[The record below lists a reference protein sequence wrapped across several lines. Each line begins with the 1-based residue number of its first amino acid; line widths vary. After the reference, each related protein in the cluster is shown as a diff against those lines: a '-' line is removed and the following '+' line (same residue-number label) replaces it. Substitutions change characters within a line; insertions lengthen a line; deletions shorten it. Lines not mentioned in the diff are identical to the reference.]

1 MRGNENLPNPHAG
14 VSEIIGLLEAIN
26 DFSGSVDASVLADDF
41 DLEIDEIYP
50 AIESAELLGLIS
62 TPEGDVKLTGV
73 GTRFLRADIQ
83 LRKDILR
90 EQMLKVESISNLLN
104 KLRKSEGRRMKKE
117 DVVEYLSSSMR
128 SLHPDS
134 LFNVLLNWARY
145 AELLRYD
152 ADEQEIYLV
161 E

>member
-1 MRGNENLPNPHAG
+1 MPNPHAG

-50 AIESAELLGLIS
+50 AIESAELLGFIS
-62 TPEGDVKLTGV
+62 TPDGDVKLTGA
-73 GTRFLRADIQ
+73 GIKFLGADIQ

-90 EQMLKVESISNLLN
+90 EQMLKVESISRLLEI
-104 KLRKSEGRRMKKE
+104 LRESEDRRMKKQ
-117 DVVEYLSSSMR
+117 DVVDYLSRSMR

-134 LFNVLLNWARY
+134 LFNTLLNWARY

-152 ADEQEIYLV
+152 ADEQEIYIV

>member
-1 MRGNENLPNPHAG
+1 MPNPHAG

-26 DFSGSVDASVLADDF
+26 YFSGSVDASVLADDF

-50 AIESAELLGLIS
+50 AIESAELLGFIS
-62 TPEGDVKLTGV
+62 TPDGDVKLTGA
-73 GTRFLRADIQ
+73 GIKFLGADIQ

-90 EQMLKVESISNLLN
+90 EQMLKVESISRLLEI
-104 KLRKSEGRRMKKE
+104 LRESEDRRMKKQ
-117 DVVEYLSSSMR
+117 DVVDYLSRSMR

-134 LFNVLLNWARY
+134 LFNTLLNWARY

-152 ADEQEIYLV
+152 ADEQEIYIV

>member
-1 MRGNENLPNPHAG
+1 MPNPHAG

-62 TPEGDVKLTGV
+62 TPEGDVKLTDV
-73 GTRFLRADIQ
+73 GESFLRADIQ

>member
-1 MRGNENLPNPHAG
+1 MTLPNPHAG

-50 AIESAELLGLIS
+50 AIESAELLGFIS
-62 TPEGDVKLTGV
+62 TPEGNVKLTDV
-73 GTRFLRADIQ
+73 GTKFLRADIQ
-83 LRKDILR
+83 LRKDLLR
-90 EQMLKVESISNLLN
+90 DQMLKIESISKLLGR
-104 KLRKSEGRRMKKE
+104 LRESEDHRMKRQS
-117 DVVEYLSSSMR
+117 VVDYLSQTMS

-134 LFNVLLNWARY
+134 LLNTLLNWARY

-152 ADEQEIYLV
+152 ADEEEIYLV

>member
-1 MRGNENLPNPHAG
+1 MPNPHAG

-50 AIESAELLGLIS
+50 AIESAELLGFIS
-62 TPEGDVKLTGV
+62 TPEGDAKLTMDGIK
-73 GTRFLRADIQ
+73 FLKADIQ

-90 EQMLKVESISNLLN
+90 EQMLKIESISKLLGR
-104 KLRKSEGRRMKKE
+104 LRKSDRMRMKRE
-117 DVVEYLSSSMR
+117 DVVDYLSRSMR
-128 SLHPDS
+128 SLHPDR
-134 LFNVLLNWARY
+134 LFDTLLNWARY